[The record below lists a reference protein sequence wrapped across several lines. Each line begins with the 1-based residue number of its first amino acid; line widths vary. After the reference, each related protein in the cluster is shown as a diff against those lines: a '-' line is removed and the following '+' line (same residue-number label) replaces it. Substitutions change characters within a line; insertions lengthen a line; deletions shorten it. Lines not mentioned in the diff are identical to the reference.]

1 MARVLALIA
10 DLMFGSRMQSALQAA
25 GDDVE
30 LLADEDRLRSRLGEE
45 RRRGGRTDLVLLVDL
60 TDAQL
65 DGPTALERLEAEG
78 ALAGVSTL
86 GFYSHVDVSAR
97 ERAERAG
104 FQLLVPRSRMAREAP
119 ELVAR
124 LTATR

>member
-25 GDDVE
+25 GDEVE
-30 LLADEDRLRSRLGEE
+30 LLADEDRLRTRLGEQ
-45 RRRGGRTDLVLLVDL
+45 RRRSDGTDLVLLVDL

-65 DGPTALERLEAEG
+65 DGSTALERLEAEG

-104 FQLLVPRSRMAREAP
+104 FELLVPRSRMAREAP